1 VTAQALR
8 TSSIDDLLTWSRDT
22 VDPHLRAAVDHLPEP
37 LRHICGYHF
46 GWRDASGKAVRGKPG
61 KALRPALT
69 LLTARAVGGDTA
81 AATPAAVA
89 VELAH
94 NFSLLHDDVMDRD
107 QTRRHQPTAWTV
119 FGTSEAILAGDALL
133 AQASYALAPAGG
145 TAVRWLNDAVI
156 ELCQGQAQD
165 LAFERRTDVVLD
177 ECVTMAHRKT
187 SALLE
192 VSCALGALAGGAD
205 EATVH
210 LMRGFGRH
218 LGLAFQLVDDLLGI
232 WGSPAVTGKPVLN
245 DLRARKKSLPVTYVL
260 CRGGN
265 RAEDLAAWYAEER
278 PADGDTE
285 ETLRRVA
292 ALIETAGGR
301 GWATEE
307 AERQLRLADAA
318 LDRVDLPAA
327 PRAELSDLARYLTRR
342 ES

>member
-1 VTAQALR
+1 MTVQAL
-8 TSSIDDLLTWSRDT
+8 SPHSIDDLLTWSRNT

-46 GWRDASGKAVRGKPG
+46 GWRDASGKAVQGKPG

-69 LLTARAVGGDTA
+69 LLTARAVGGDA
-81 AATPAAVA
+81 ADAIPAAVA

-107 QTRRHQPTAWTV
+107 RTRRHQPTAWTV

-133 AQASYALAPAGG
+133 AQASHTLAPAGG
-145 TAVRWLNDAVI
+145 TAVQWLNDAVI

-177 ECVTMAHRKT
+177 ECVMMAQRKT

-210 LMRGFGRH
+210 LMRAFGRH

-232 WGSPAVTGKPVLN
+232 WGSPSQTGKPAHS
-245 DLRARKKSLPVTYVL
+245 DLANRKKSLPV
-260 CRGGN
+260 
-265 RAEDLAAWYAEER
+265 
-278 PADGDTE
+278 
-285 ETLRRVA
+285 VA
-292 ALIETAGGR
+292 ALTSKTPHGHALGQLYLTPAPPNTDDLGYLADLVEKAGGR
-301 GWATEE
+301 EWAST
-307 AERQLRLADAA
+307 
-318 LDRVDLPAA
+318 
-327 PRAELSDLARYLTRR
+327 RATDEIEKAMDCLARAQCERTTTATLHDIALHLTKRDH
-342 ES
+342 

>member
-232 WGSPAVTGKPVLN
+232 WGTPSQTGKPAHS
-245 DLRARKKSLPVTYVL
+245 DLANRKKSLPV
-260 CRGGN
+260 
-265 RAEDLAAWYAEER
+265 
-278 PADGDTE
+278 
-285 ETLRRVA
+285 VA
-292 ALIETAGGR
+292 ALTSKTAHGHALAQLYLTPTPPNTDDLAYLADLVEKAGGR
-301 GWATEE
+301 EWASS
-307 AERQLRLADAA
+307 
-318 LDRVDLPAA
+318 
-327 PRAELSDLARYLTRR
+327 RATDEIEKAMDCLARARCERRTTETLHDIALHLTKRDH
-342 ES
+342 